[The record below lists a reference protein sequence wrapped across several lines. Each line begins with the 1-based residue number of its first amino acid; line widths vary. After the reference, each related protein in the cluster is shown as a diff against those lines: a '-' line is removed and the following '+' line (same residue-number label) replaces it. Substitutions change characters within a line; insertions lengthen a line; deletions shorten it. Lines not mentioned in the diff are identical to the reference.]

1 MVVRSSSS
9 GTTML
14 SARHQ
19 PGAFQRR
26 REEPGLLLALHRAVG
41 AQHVDA
47 ALVCALGR
55 AARLGEI
62 VATRFSGR

>member
-9 GTTML
+9 GTTDAV
-14 SARHQ
+14 ARIS
-19 PGAFQRR
+19 
-26 REEPGLLLALHRAVG
+26 RERSSDAVKNPVCCLLFTGAVG

-55 AARLGEI
+55 AARLE
-62 VATRFSGR
+62 R